1 MQAPS
6 TGLDGPYFDTDTV
19 ASFLGMRPS
28 TLRTWRSTGRG
39 PNFVRFGDGARQT
52 VRYRLVDIE
61 RYVMAGG
68 KFRSRTDPTS

>member
-6 TGLDGPYFDTDTV
+6 TRLDEPYFDTDTV
-19 ASFLGMRPS
+19 ANWLGLRPS

-61 RYVMAGG
+61 RYILTGG
-68 KFRSRTDPTS
+68 KFRSRTDSSS

>member
-6 TGLDGPYFDTDTV
+6 TGLYGPYFDTDF
-19 ASFLGMRPS
+19 AAHFLGFRPS
-28 TLRTWRSTGRG
+28 TLRTWRRTGRG

-61 RYVMAGG
+61 RYILAGG
-68 KFRSRTDPTS
+68 KVRIRMDSTS